1 MAATL
6 GISDVKIVQF
16 GLCYSP
22 NLGDGIIAECIAYGI
37 TTRAPQA
44 EVSHVDLSAR
54 RNRGEVVVRNREALL
69 AVLDRLP
76 LFLRHALVRWKM
88 KRLLDGV
95 ADAWDKAAEADLAVI
110 GGGQIF
116 SDANLN
122 FPLKIGRAAQV
133 LARKR
138 TPCAVYAVG
147 VSRNWT
153 PQGRALFRALE
164 STQLQMVGVRDA
176 GSLAAWAA
184 QMPATQMPTTPK
196 PEITVDPGLLAAGC
210 YGAIDPKA
218 ATIGLCIT
226 DFTLLAHHA
235 DGDVA
240 GQGAGGLA
248 FYTSIVLAAVA
259 GGQSVTLFCNGATE
273 DLDLL
278 KRLTKAP
285 ELDPLLRAGQVLAPA
300 QPQTPTQLAR
310 IIGGCSAVIAH
321 RLHACIV
328 AYSYQRPVVGLGWD
342 SKLQSFFDLAGM
354 SAFFSSAPDLT
365 GPQIVEMALAAI
377 KAQVPAQDPAHLVDA
392 AWDGIDR
399 LLACVPQETR

>member
-1 MAATL
+1 M
-6 GISDVKIVQF
+6 KIVQF

-37 TTRAPQA
+37 TTRNPQA
-44 EVSHVDLSAR
+44 EVAHVDLSAR
-54 RNRGEVVVRNREALL
+54 RARGEVVVRNRETLL

-76 LFLRHALVRWKM
+76 QVLRHALVRWKM
-88 KRLLDGV
+88 KRLLDRV
-95 ADAWDKAAEADLAVI
+95 AEEWDKAAEVDLAVI

-122 FPLKIGRAAQV
+122 FPLKIGRAAQI
-133 LARKR
+133 LAHKA

-153 PQGRALFRALE
+153 PQGQALFRELE
-164 STQLQMVGVRDA
+164 RTQLKMIGVRDA
-176 GSLAAWAA
+176 GSLAAWSA
-184 QMPATQMPTTPK
+184 QMPATPK

-210 YGAIDPKA
+210 YGPVEP
-218 ATIGLCIT
+218 TPSNIGLCIT

-240 GQGAGGLA
+240 GQRLGGLA
-248 FYTSIVLAAVA
+248 FYTSIVLAAIKA
-259 GGQSVTLFCNGATE
+259 RQSVTLFCNGATE

-278 KRLTKAP
+278 KQLVTAP
-285 ELDPLLRAGQVLAPA
+285 EITPLLRAGQVIVPE
-300 QPQTPTQLAR
+300 QPQTPTELAR
-310 IIGGCSAVIAH
+310 IIGVCGAVIAH

-365 GPQIVEMALAAI
+365 GAQIIEMALAAI
-377 KAQVPAQDPAHLVDA
+377 EAQVPAQDPAHLVEA

-399 LLACVPQETR
+399 LLACVPQKPD

>member
-1 MAATL
+1 M
-6 GISDVKIVQF
+6 KIVQF
-16 GLCYSP
+16 GLCFSP

-37 TTRAPQA
+37 TTRNPQA
-44 EVSHVDLSAR
+44 VVAHVDLSAR
-54 RNRGEVVVRNREALL
+54 RARGEVVVRNREALL

-95 ADAWDKAAEADLAVI
+95 MDDWDLAAQADLAVI

-133 LARKR
+133 LARKG

-153 PQGRALFRALE
+153 PQGTALFRRLE
-164 STQLQMVGVRDA
+164 RTQLKMVGVRDA
-176 GSLAAWAA
+176 GSLAAWAQ
-184 QMPATQMPTTPK
+184 QMSGEPK
-196 PEITVDPGLLAAGC
+196 PEITVDPGLLAAAC
-210 YGAIDPKA
+210 YGPVEPRG
-218 ATIGLCIT
+218 ATIGLCVT

-240 GQGAGGLA
+240 GQGAAQGAGGLA

-259 GGQSVTLFCNGATE
+259 ARQSVTLFCNGAAE
-273 DLDLL
+273 DLELLNRLAKTPDL
-278 KRLTKAP
+278 
-285 ELDPLLRAGQVLAPA
+285 EPLLRAGDVMVPE
-300 QPQTPTQLAR
+300 QPQNPAELAR
-310 IIGGCSAVIAH
+310 LIGGCGAVIAH

-342 SKLQSFFDLAGM
+342 SKLQSFFDLAEM
-354 SAFFSSAPDLT
+354 SAFFSSAPNLSAA
-365 GPQIVEMALAAI
+365 QIIEMAMAAI
-377 KAQVPAQDPAHLVDA
+377 EAQVPAQDPAHLVEA
-392 AWDGIDR
+392 AWEGIDR
-399 LLACVPQETR
+399 LLAVVPRKTP